1 MKTVK
6 VSKNILI
13 ALLIGIALYFLI
25 PMGMGLTPVGR
36 SVLILTI
43 PTVYLWVTEQLAWP
57 SLLFV
62 GGMIVCGLD
71 ATSILA
77 SSWGNHLIPTLIASL
92 ALTTVLEETGAT
104 EYIAS
109 WFYTRRIV
117 EGRPYVF
124 IFMLLLAHF
133 AMSLVMN
140 CEATVILFINITQA
154 FLRKMG
160 YKKGDKFYTM
170 MMLGVLWVG
179 ATCEVATPL
188 GHPQPMLM
196 LGVVNTMFGLNVTI
210 ADWIKVGIPFCMVMF
225 ALVML
230 ILRFCG
236 MDVSRLKE
244 LNIEEIRKN
253 RAPLTAEGKV
263 AAGAFLL
270 VLIAWIMPGLGKL
283 ISPTLGELFNQW
295 TMAVPAMI
303 GLAAVCAIQVN
314 GKPVAQVGA
323 VMKKIPWN
331 IIVFTTALLTLS
343 ANLSSEATGI
353 VTFIRNVISPVT
365 GNLPHLILLIVA
377 VLITTVMTN
386 MISNTVSMSMMFSI
400 VAPLLVVSG
409 GIIPPLGLGIVLCC
423 AANMAFL
430 MAPSST
436 YCVLFFG
443 EHFEIRD
450 TIRYNLF
457 YMVSGVI
464 LIITVAY
471 PLANFFGA

>member
-1 MKTVK
+1 MKHIK
-6 VSKNILI
+6 ISKNILI
-13 ALLIGIALYFLI
+13 ALALGVLLFFLV
-25 PMGMGLTPVGR
+25 PSDMGLTPVGR
-36 SVLILTI
+36 RVLILTI

-62 GGMIVCGLD
+62 GGMVICGLD

-77 SSWGNHLIPTLIASL
+77 ASWGNHLIPTLIASL
-92 ALTTVLEETGAT
+92 ALTTVLEETGVT

-109 WFYTRRIV
+109 WFYTRKIV

-133 AMSLVMN
+133 VMSLVMN
-140 CEATVILFINITQA
+140 CEATVILFINITKA
-154 FLRKMG
+154 FLKKMG
-160 YKKGDKFYTM
+160 YEKGDKFYTM

-196 LGVVNTMFGLNVTI
+196 LGIVNSMYGTNVTI
-210 ADWIKVGIPFCMVMF
+210 SDWIKVGIPFCMVMF

-236 MDVSRLKE
+236 MDVSRIKE
-244 LNIEEIRKN
+244 LDINEIRES
-253 RAPLTAEGKV
+253 RAPLTPEGKV
-263 AAGAFLL
+263 AGGVFLL
-270 VLIAWIMPGLGKL
+270 VLIAWIMPGIGKL
-283 ISPTLGELFNQW
+283 VSPTLGELFNQW

-303 GLAAVCAIQVN
+303 GLAAVCAIKVHD
-314 GKPVAQVGA
+314 KPVAQVGA
-323 VMKKIPWN
+323 TLKKVPWN

-365 GNLPHLILLIVA
+365 SHLSPFVLMVFA

-386 MISNTVSMSMMFSI
+386 VISNTVSMSMMFSI
-400 VAPLLVVSG
+400 VAPLLVVAG
-409 GIIPPLGLGIVLCC
+409 GIVPPLGLGIILCC

-450 TIRYNLF
+450 TIKYNLF
-457 YMVSGVI
+457 YMVCGVSFI
-464 LIITVAY
+464 LLVAY
-471 PLANFFGA
+471 PLSNFFGA